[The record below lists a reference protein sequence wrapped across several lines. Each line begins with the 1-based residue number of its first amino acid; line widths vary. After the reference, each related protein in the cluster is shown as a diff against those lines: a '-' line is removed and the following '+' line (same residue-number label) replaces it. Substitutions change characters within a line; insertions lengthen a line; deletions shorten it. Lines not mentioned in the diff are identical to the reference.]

1 MGRAKASPANSSAPV
16 KWLVRVAGFGLEI
29 SRPGNPLL
37 SSFLSHWYQWIKRC
51 YWEKKK
57 KKAISRRIW
66 SVRSLYVKINQM
78 YCIHKPPSLF
88 QRISIRACKCK
99 EKNHPRES
107 QQNDNR
113 DYLWRMVG
121 VPVGSDGKGF
131 ACTVGDLGSILG
143 LGRSPREGNG
153 NLLQCSCLENTWTE
167 EPSHGVAEKSDTT
180 KAT

>member
-1 MGRAKASPANSSAPV
+1 
-16 KWLVRVAGFGLEI
+16 
-29 SRPGNPLL
+29 
-37 SSFLSHWYQWIKRC
+37 
-51 YWEKKK
+51 
-57 KKAISRRIW
+57 
-66 SVRSLYVKINQM
+66 M

-153 NLLQCSCLENTWTE
+153 NLLQYSCLENSMDRGAWWATIYGVAHFREGWGREGRCEEMGEPTGQSVKSASLVAQLVKNSPAMWETWVRSLGWE
-167 EPSHGVAEKSDTT
+167 EPLEKG
-180 KAT
+180 KATHSNILAWRIPWTI